1 LLEQGIKR
9 AKQTLDPAV
18 LPRGVFLGGLMLDA
32 SQLQKAL
39 EHPAVEDRLVVGAQ
53 FAGLAMPGNGQAQM
67 PQHGQTAT
75 ASERVQA
82 RDQSAGVVQDTDGG
96 MGTLLLVGAKAQ
108 VHGPGVIDRNNAELG
123 GSDLTAQIG
132 NVVLVMGDELSPK
145 RLAHAGVW
153 VQAVEGA
160 CHAATTGLGHVRFE
174 AQDFEAYPVGFAMV
188 VDVLWLDA

>member
-1 LLEQGIKR
+1 
-9 AKQTLDPAV
+9 
-18 LPRGVFLGGLMLDA
+18 
-32 SQLQKAL
+32 
-39 EHPAVEDRLVVGAQ
+39 
-53 FAGLAMPGNGQAQM
+53 
-67 PQHGQTAT
+67 
-75 ASERVQA
+75 
-82 RDQSAGVVQDTDGG
+82 
-96 MGTLLLVGAKAQ
+96 
-108 VHGPGVIDRNNAELG
+108 VIDRNNAGLG